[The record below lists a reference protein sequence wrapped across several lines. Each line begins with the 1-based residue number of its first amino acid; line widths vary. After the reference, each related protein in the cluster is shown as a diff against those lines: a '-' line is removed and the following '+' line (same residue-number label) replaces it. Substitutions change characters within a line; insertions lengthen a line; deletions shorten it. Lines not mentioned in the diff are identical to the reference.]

1 MMLRPP
7 VPGRTLVAVATT
19 GRPSII
25 VVSPE
30 RLGDFR
36 GRPAVHQGGVAAGDA
51 IPGMGEPVNRV
62 SVTGEQEEAG
72 GHHIEPTHVGQSGPV
87 SNEVEDRTPALFILG
102 GGDNTERLVEGEPAV
117 ADSGMSFAAD
127 GNPMAIRIDLG
138 AELRRDL
145 PIDLDPAIR
154 DQRFR
159 GATTCDSRPRQRPLE
174 AHLGHDSAGT
184 DAAASSSPSAA
195 MGGREA
201 GERR

>member
-1 MMLRPP
+1 
-7 VPGRTLVAVATT
+7 
-19 GRPSII
+19 
-25 VVSPE
+25 
-30 RLGDFR
+30 
-36 GRPAVHQGGVAAGDA
+36 
-51 IPGMGEPVNRV
+51 MGEPVNRV

-102 GGDNTERLVEGEPAV
+102 GSDNTERLVEGEPAV
-117 ADSGMSFAAD
+117 ADSGDELAAD

-145 PIDLDPAIR
+145 PVDLDPAIR

-159 GATTCDSRPRQRPLE
+159 GATTCDARPRQRPLE

-195 MGGREA
+195 MGGRGGWRATVNSSARGNSARSLRPSVSRKSEVVP
-201 GERR
+201 